1 MWRAIPSLPICHYGV
16 HKGTYYSAVGLT
28 KQMQFMTELWT
39 KSPRISILWKR
50 ISLDVC
56 LFRNMQN
63 TLLHKTYHGKYL
75 FTHLAIWR
83 TFLENPETK
92 MKQLGHYSVSKLQ
105 RNILTYRN
113 QHTNQY

>member
-1 MWRAIPSLPICHYGV
+1 
-16 HKGTYYSAVGLT
+16 
-28 KQMQFMTELWT
+28 
-39 KSPRISILWKR
+39 
-50 ISLDVC
+50 VC

-63 TLLHKTYHGKYL
+63 TPLHKTYHGKYL

-83 TFLENPETK
+83 TFLENPVTK
-92 MKQLGHYSVSKLQ
+92 MKQLGHYSVSKLH